1 MASALVADGLLWE
14 ADGTGYELA
23 RIIKTHHPWGTL
35 DTRAVAKLAALLL
48 PDSLSG
54 KDSLAN
60 SMATGA
66 VGSAD
71 GCLPTG
77 PRDSQSRPA
86 HPLSG

>member
-54 KDSLAN
+54 KETAILHMTSGFVSPAP
-60 SMATGA
+60 S
-66 VGSAD
+66 VGSRPFS
-71 GCLPTG
+71 GCTPGKEFWIGL
-77 PRDSQSRPA
+77 
-86 HPLSG
+86 